1 MDGAD
6 IAAFHVSQRVMSAAV
21 EFVFGKLVERD
32 QGFDILLSFLLD
44 VISGLGVELDI
55 EESLQALAQ
64 PELHFLGGFVG
75 KGEGDDL
82 GDF

>member
-6 IAAFHVSQRVMSAAV
+6 IAALHISQRVASAAV
-21 EFVFGKLVERD
+21 EFVFGKLVARD
-32 QGFDILLSFLLD
+32 QGFNIFLNFLLD
-44 VISGLGVELDI
+44 VIGGLAVELDI

-64 PELHFLGGFVG
+64 PELHFIGGFVG